1 MYAVYLRHFS
11 DEGFG
16 TGPGFMT
23 LEKEDINDMKF
34 TKGGKKLLLNK
45 ISTISDTVSMDT
57 TPAIAELAG
66 LAGGV

>member
-1 MYAVYLRHFS
+1 MLYKLCHFS

-23 LEKEDINDMKF
+23 LEKEDIVDMKF
-34 TKGGKKLLLNK
+34 TKGGKKLLSAK

-57 TPAIAELAG
+57 TPAIVELAG
-66 LAGGV
+66 LTGGV